1 MAPSDPLHS
10 VIQPQP
16 LQNPMGK
23 SADDEQYE
31 EERLVFN
38 KTIGGHFRNGK
49 MGYRRVGALCL
60 TWKDDDLQCKS
71 TEVEASIAYLRL
83 PI

>member
-1 MAPSDPLHS
+1 MEPSAPLHS
-10 VIQPQP
+10 VDLPQP
-16 LQNPMGK
+16 LQSAIGK

-38 KTIGGHFRNGK
+38 KTIRGHYRHGK
-49 MGYRRVGALCL
+49 TGYRRVGALCL

-71 TEVEASIAYLRL
+71 AEVEPSNAYPRSSV
-83 PI
+83 